1 MRTGCPRDRDPS
13 DDGKGEQMAVTRSPA
28 HAGTLVLQ
36 EKAKL
41 RRVLGRL
48 DLILFGACA
57 IVGLDTV
64 AFAASVGGQAITW
77 LTVGVAVAS
86 FKYGKWGPNI
96 GTIVK
101 ILVVGIFFVLA
112 IAFLISKGHPAGTV
126 GAADIKPSISGF
138 LGVVGVLVFLWVG
151 FELSNGASEEMVN
164 PQRDVPVMVVGSGLI
179 AALIYAFVIGGM
191 LLVIPKVGLTNVGGF
206 SDAYHRVAGVPGGG
220 QDVLGPIVGIGIVLT
235 LLCSGLVWS
244 VGSDGVE

>member
-77 LTVGVAVAS
+77 LAISFVLFLIPYGLLSAELGSTFPLEGGPYEWVKMAFGRLPGSITAVLYWLSNPIWIGGTLSATAIAALEAFVFHRTLGTGAEMTIGLLFTWVTVGVAVAS
-86 FKYGKWGPNI
+86 F
-96 GTIVK
+96 
-101 ILVVGIFFVLA
+101 
-112 IAFLISKGHPAGTV
+112 
-126 GAADIKPSISGF
+126 
-138 LGVVGVLVFLWVG
+138 
-151 FELSNGASEEMVN
+151 
-164 PQRDVPVMVVGSGLI
+164 R
-179 AALIYAFVIGGM
+179 
-191 LLVIPKVGLTNVGGF
+191 
-206 SDAYHRVAGVPGGG
+206 
-220 QDVLGPIVGIGIVLT
+220 
-235 LLCSGLVWS
+235 
-244 VGSDGVE
+244 

>member
-77 LTVGVAVAS
+77 LALS
-86 FKYGKWGPNI
+86 
-96 GTIVK
+96 
-101 ILVVGIFFVLA
+101 LVF
-112 IAFLISKGHPAGTV
+112 FLIPYGLMMAELGSTFVVEGGPYEWVKMSFGRLPG
-126 GAADIKPSISGF
+126 SITA
-138 LGVVGVLVFLWVG
+138 VLYW
-151 FELSNGASEEMVN
+151 LSNPIWIGGALARTDHRRL
-164 PQRDVPVMVVGSGLI
+164 QGVGS
-179 AALIYAFVIGGM
+179 
-191 LLVIPKVGLTNVGGF
+191 
-206 SDAYHRVAGVPGGG
+206 HRRG
-220 QDVLGPIVGIGIVLT
+220 
-235 LLCSGLVWS
+235 
-244 VGSDGVE
+244 